1 MTVTLEQL
9 RQQTAPD
16 PESVDRFIADND
28 FPIVDESGATFVYR
42 GVAEQVLLRHWIYG
56 LPSSQPLEPL
66 EGTDLWTLR
75 LDLPRRSRIEYKF
88 DVVSEGNNNWIMD
101 PLNPNVAMDPF
112 GANSVCGAYGYER
125 PGWTLPDTE
134 ARPGALEE
142 ISLESRAFDD
152 TRRVMIYT
160 PPRFRRTRRYPL
172 LIAHD
177 GADYLR
183 FSDLKI
189 VLDNL
194 IHRLEIPPWWW
205 RSPGPAI
212 GCGSM
217 PAIPP
222 MRAS

>member
-1 MTVTLEQL
+1 MTAAATIVRALGESARTRPEELEQEL
-9 RQQTAPD
+9 EAQSFPVVGDGWVLFAFRGA
-16 PESVDRFIADND
+16 AD
-28 FPIVDESGATFVYR
+28 E
-42 GVAEQVLLRHWIYG
+42 VALHHWIYG

-142 ISLESRAFDD
+142 ISLESRALN
-152 TRRVMIYT
+152 R
-160 PPRFRRTRRYPL
+160 
-172 LIAHD
+172 
-177 GADYLR
+177 
-183 FSDLKI
+183 
-189 VLDNL
+189 
-194 IHRLEIPPWWW
+194 
-205 RSPGPAI
+205 PAI
-212 GCGSM
+212 FARNKTATTVSARPATTAPPSANSGWIHPIRLRPTCSM
-217 PAIPP
+217 TPDCAAV
-222 MRAS
+222 RTNNAASRPNAELS